1 MSRLD
6 QAVLRTMDRA
16 GRVLDAIEAGD
27 VEGTSKAIREIEL
40 AQPWDI
46 INIGNSFVLDS
57 FEETEDGQAG
67 PTDDL

>member
-6 QAVLRTMDRA
+6 QAVLRTTGRV

-27 VEGTSKAIREIEL
+27 IEGTSKAIREIKL

-57 FEETEDGQAG
+57 FEEMDDGQAG
-67 PTDDL
+67 PTDDI